1 MNPIPK
7 MDNAKYMAR
16 DFFTVEMDATAA
28 IAPGGQQNIVTTID
42 SDADFFWMKG
52 CVFADVGGASTTY
65 AANILPNCLVTITYG
80 STGRA
85 LSNAP
90 VPVSS
95 LFGTAQLPFILPA
108 AKYFP
113 ARSLITFVV
122 TNPGNATYS
131 NVRFSLHG
139 VKAFLVGGG

>member
-1 MNPIPK
+1 MDPIPK

-16 DFFTVEMDATAA
+16 DFFTVELDATAA
-28 IAPGGQQNIVTTID
+28 IAPGGQQNITTTID

-52 CVFADVGGASTTY
+52 CVFADVGNDGTTY
-65 AANILPNCLVTITYG
+65 AANILPNLSVTITYG

-95 LFGTAQLPFILPA
+95 LFGVGQLPFILPA

-113 ARSLITFVV
+113 ARSLITMIV
-122 TNPGNATYS
+122 TNPSDNVTYS
-131 NVRFSLHG
+131 SVRFSLHG
-139 VKAFLVGGG
+139 VKAFLAS